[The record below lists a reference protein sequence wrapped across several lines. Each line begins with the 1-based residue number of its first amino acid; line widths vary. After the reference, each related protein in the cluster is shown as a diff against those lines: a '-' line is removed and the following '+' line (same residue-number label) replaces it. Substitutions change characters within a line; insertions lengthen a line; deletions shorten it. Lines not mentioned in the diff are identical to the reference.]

1 MVAAVAIFWC
11 VFGTVNYTVNA
22 DAVVFP
28 FSEAR
33 PVTVPYEGTVDH
45 VVALN
50 GQKVMAGDALVS
62 IRSQLATTMLTA
74 PETGVVL
81 TSKAAESRFAQRE
94 AIVWMLPQE
103 ALLYERELLGYV
115 QFEDL
120 RKVKVGSKVQ
130 VTPADL
136 EREKWGYAVGRVTGM
151 EQYPTSR
158 ERVAERLK
166 LAELASIVPDG
177 EAVYEVRI
185 VLDRDD
191 DGLIWSRKKSEDVA
205 ISTGMPCRVQII
217 WKKKRVWEVLVG
229 EAENRVKT
237 MLGK

>member
-45 VVALN
+45 VVAIN

-62 IRSQLATTMLTA
+62 IRSELATTMVTA

-229 EAENRVKT
+229 EAENTVKT

>member
-1 MVAAVAIFWC
+1 M
-11 VFGTVNYTVNA
+11 
-22 DAVVFP
+22 
-28 FSEAR
+28 
-33 PVTVPYEGTVDH
+33 TVPYEGTVDH
-45 VVALN
+45 VVAIN

-62 IRSQLATTMLTA
+62 IRSQLATTMVTA

-94 AIVWMLPQE
+94 PIVWMLPQE

-166 LAELASIVPDG
+166 LAELASIVADG